1 MDKIVPRAQQGVI
14 VTEDDSPYYSVVT
27 NIGREKIAQ
36 ALKTGTPLEIKEI
49 ALGDANGSSLLPD
62 RTATKLVHE
71 VWRGECVTM
80 LDPSNP
86 STVLAKTNVPITVG
100 GWMVYEIGV
109 IDKDGNIIIHANAPG
124 WIKLAVVNGMSNP
137 MEIAMRLSIVDADAI
152 HLSISYDGVN
162 LTFKDLADHNKDQ
175 TAHMGHFQDMKLHV
189 SEDDRENWDNPLLV
203 ATVNLSKDGWKRDP
217 DGVTYIQDVTAQL
230 PPETVL
236 ANMDLAIKA
245 DPNLIAQMV
254 DGNIGLVAEQSKGKI
269 IFHALREIP
278 GISMYAQVSLY
289 RSKSGEAKIYYSNL
303 LGNPGT
309 IGTPLPLPIE
319 PSSIKLSNQSTNT
332 QLKIHG
338 THINPS
344 LDWDATRIVRGENV
358 APVGPTDG
366 VLVADGKITSFDD
379 TNGLKAGVKYIFA
392 YFPRNAAGNYQM
404 SATTAEITIPAQK
417 PLAPT
422 SVSAKDTT
430 DKNAFAATLTI
441 QLPTDVYRDHI
452 VVVRKEGSA
461 PASMSDGTVVY
472 TGKDTT
478 VRDTT
483 STNYGIDYHW
493 AVYTVNAEGTVCDT
507 PARANL
513 SLKPIVPE
521 QVTQTSAADASAP
534 EYGYRV
540 LVKTK
545 IPADVNAYKIMV
557 RRKAGEMPA
566 TSIDGDL
573 AYEGS
578 NDTFYDL
585 PPFSTQAYHY
595 RVFTVNQAGQLNDKQ
610 EGATASVTLTAKEPG
625 AVTNLAATD
634 EKGTTTGSFD
644 LPVVMVEGRE
654 AVNRFVTGYVVI
666 QKEGG
671 TPTTEKDGEV
681 IASADIDPKV
691 TGKTVQF
698 TKVGQKN
705 GANLYITVFLKN
717 AAGSYFWS
725 SGQVAQITPR
735 VIPDAYEF
743 LACLTQNTEWTPPE
757 DGFYRIT
764 CIGKSGDGATGY
776 RGSYTSRPVR
786 PTVTHSTMSGGYG
799 GSGGAAGGMARSVLE
814 LRTSTSVHCTVT
826 TSITSFG
833 DYLSATAGIWNTPG
847 AGTGGTDFVTTGNEG
862 GQGGRGGRHEGETG
876 TAGSK
881 SYPARGNDGKGN
893 GGQGGAA
900 RVSSSNFDINNVG
913 GGGGGGGGTYA
924 LPSNIS
930 YDDPLYTTY
939 IVRDLR
945 NYRGGDGSDGR
956 YVGSGSRY
964 PEFSAS
970 NPIWYGGGN
979 GGGGGSAGSYQSWDG
994 FNPGYGSP
1002 GSPGGILIEK
1012 GVFH

>member
-49 ALGDANGSSLLPD
+49 ALGDANGSSVLPD

-71 VWRGECVTM
+71 VWRGSCVTT

-100 GWMVYEIGV
+100 GWMVYEIAV
-109 IDKDGNIIIHANAPG
+109 IDKDGDIIIHANAPG

-137 MEIAMRLSIVDADAI
+137 MEIVMRLSVVDADAI

-162 LTFKDLADHNKDQ
+162 LTFKDLDDHNKDQ

-203 ATVNLSKDGWKRDP
+203 ATVNLSKTGWKRDP

-230 PPETVL
+230 PPETVA

-278 GISMYAQVSLY
+278 AISMYAQVSLY
-289 RSKSGEAKIYYSNL
+289 RSKSGEEKTYYSNL
-303 LGNPGT
+303 LGNPGE

-319 PSSIKLSNQSTNT
+319 PSSIKLTNQSTAT

-338 THINPS
+338 THTNPT
-344 LDWDATRIVRGENV
+344 LDWEATRIVRGENA
-358 APVGPTDG
+358 APIGPTDG
-366 VLVADGKITSFDD
+366 VQVADGKITEFTD
-379 TNGLKAGVKYIFA
+379 TNGLKAGVRYIYA

-472 TGKDTT
+472 TGKETS

-483 STNYGIDYHW
+483 GTNYGIDYHW
-493 AVYTVNAEGTVCDT
+493 AVYTVNVEGTACDT
-507 PARANL
+507 PARASL

-671 TPTTEKDGEV
+671 TPTTEADGEV
-681 IASADIDPKV
+681 IASAEIDPKV

-725 SGQVAQITPR
+725 NGQTVNLVPNVFPAEPTGWSEMQKYTTSTTFT
-735 VIPDAYEF
+735 A
-743 LACLTQNTEWTPPE
+743 PE
-757 DGFYRIT
+757 DGWFKF
-764 CIGKSGDGATGY
+764 IGVAKSGEGGNSNTWTDPNGKRWRRGGGGGGAGGIVVSVFALTQGQTVTLTV
-776 RGSYTSRPVR
+776 GSYATIQAQGQ
-786 PTVTHSTMSGGYG
+786 T
-799 GSGGAAGGMARSVLE
+799 
-814 LRTSTSVHCTVT
+814 
-826 TSITSFG
+826 
-833 DYLSATAGIWNTPG
+833 ATAG
-847 AGTGGTDFVTTGNEG
+847 AGSDGYDAATGDS
-862 GQGGRGGRHEGETG
+862 GGRGGR
-876 TAGSK
+876 
-881 SYPARGNDGKGN
+881 
-893 GGQGGAA
+893 
-900 RVSSSNFDINNVG
+900 
-913 GGGGGGGGTYA
+913 
-924 LPSNIS
+924 
-930 YDDPLYTTY
+930 
-939 IVRDLR
+939 
-945 NYRGGDGSDGR
+945 
-956 YVGSGSRY
+956 
-964 PEFSAS
+964 
-970 NPIWYGGGN
+970 
-979 GGGGGSAGSYQSWDG
+979 GGSASGGNLVNKAGASGGTGGFEIGLEEGGWAGTNSYEGYSTAAGMGLPSKNYKPNPAYGYIVALRGNTNLTQAQLNAMDITTLMLDNSRLEQEVTGIMLSQSAQ
-994 FNPGYGSP
+994 
-1002 GSPGGILIEK
+1002 
-1012 GVFH
+1012 

>member
-1 MDKIVPRAQQGVI
+1 MPQEFEYFAILTNKGTEKMAAYLQSGKKI
-14 VTEDDSPYYSVVT
+14 
-27 NIGREKIAQ
+27 
-36 ALKTGTPLEIKEI
+36 EI
-49 ALGDANGSSLLPD
+49 AFVSVGDGNGQIPMPD
-62 RTATKLVHE
+62 PARTALVNE
-71 VWRGECVTM
+71 VWRG
-80 LDPSNP
+80 PAQ
-86 STVLAKTNVPITVG
+86 TVLDQANKNVIKSTSVIPTDVG
-100 GWMVYEIGV
+100 GWNVREIGL
-109 IDKDGNIIIHANAPG
+109 IDGDGELFAIANAPG
-124 WIKLAVVNGMSNP
+124 YPKISIADGINNDMQVGMRVAVSNRDGIVVTVDGTVIIATMQDIK
-137 MEIAMRLSIVDADAI
+137 DHD
-152 HLSISYDGVN
+152 
-162 LTFKDLADHNKDQ
+162 KDKK
-175 TAHMGHFQDMKLHV
+175 AHDGHFEDMTLHV
-189 SEDDRENWDNPLLV
+189 SADDRENWDNPLLV
-203 ATVNLSKDGWKRDP
+203 ATVNLNKSGWSRDP

-289 RSKSGEAKIYYSNL
+289 RSKSGEAKTYYSNL

-319 PSSIKLSNQSTNT
+319 PSSIKLSNQSTAT

-441 QLPTDVYRDHI
+441 QLPVDVYRDHI

-493 AVYTVNAEGTVCDT
+493 AVYTVNVEGTACDT
-507 PARANL
+507 PARASL

-671 TPTTEKDGEV
+671 TPTTEADGEV
-681 IASADIDPKV
+681 IASAEIDPKV

-725 SGQVAQITPR
+725 SGQVVNIVPKVLPPKPTSWSEITKL
-735 VIPDAYEF
+735 Y
-743 LACLTQNTEWTPPE
+743 NSSEWIAPE
-757 DGFYRIT
+757 DGWFKIIIAGRGGNGGRSDSRWGKSTAINMGAGGGSPGCAVSEIALQQGESVRIT
-764 CIGKSGDGATGY
+764 IDGYNCSCVIKDISMQATKGGDGKTASTTAENGGDGGKSSGGNKHNYEGIRGVKSGAQEQSMDY
-776 RGSYTSRPVR
+776 SYTS
-786 PTVTHSTMSGGYG
+786 TVYGRKGGQLNVDGYSFYG
-799 GSGGAAGGMARSVLE
+799 G
-814 LRTSTSVHCTVT
+814 T
-826 TSITSFG
+826 
-833 DYLSATAGIWNTPG
+833 
-847 AGTGGTDFVTTGNEG
+847 
-862 GQGGRGGRHEGETG
+862 
-876 TAGSK
+876 
-881 SYPARGNDGKGN
+881 
-893 GGQGGAA
+893 
-900 RVSSSNFDINNVG
+900 
-913 GGGGGGGGTYA
+913 GGGGTLVA
-924 LPSNIS
+924 VEGNSNGVRVWNREVSPS
-930 YDDPLYTTY
+930 
-939 IVRDLR
+939 
-945 NYRGGDGSDGR
+945 
-956 YVGSGSRY
+956 
-964 PEFSAS
+964 
-970 NPIWYGGGN
+970 
-979 GGGGGSAGSYQSWDG
+979 GGSAPICIILRGNTNIPLDMQNARDITA
-994 FNPGYGSP
+994 NALAITALAQEQT
-1002 GSPGGILIEK
+1002 GILL
-1012 GVFH
+1012 GTLA

>member
-1 MDKIVPRAQQGVI
+1 MPQEFEYFAILTNKGTEKMAAYLQSGKKI
-14 VTEDDSPYYSVVT
+14 
-27 NIGREKIAQ
+27 
-36 ALKTGTPLEIKEI
+36 EI
-49 ALGDANGSSLLPD
+49 AFVVVGDGNGQIPMPD
-62 RTATKLVHE
+62 PARTALVNE
-71 VWRGECVTM
+71 VWRG
-80 LDPSNP
+80 PAQ
-86 STVLAKTNVPITVG
+86 TVLDQANKNVIKATSVIPTNVG
-100 GWMVYEIGV
+100 GWNVREIGL
-109 IDKDGNIIIHANAPG
+109 IDGEGELFAIANAPG
-124 WIKLAVVNGMSNP
+124 YPKISIADGINNDMQVGMRVAVSNRDGIVVTVDGTVIIATMQDIK
-137 MEIAMRLSIVDADAI
+137 DHD
-152 HLSISYDGVN
+152 
-162 LTFKDLADHNKDQ
+162 KDKK
-175 TAHMGHFQDMKLHV
+175 AHDGHFEDMTLHV
-189 SEDDRENWDNPLLV
+189 STDDRENWDNPLLV
-203 ATVNLSKDGWKRDP
+203 ATVNLNKSGWSRDP

-278 GISMYAQVSLY
+278 AISMYAQVSLY
-289 RSKSGEAKIYYSNL
+289 RSKSGEAKTYYSNL

-422 SVSAKDTT
+422 RVSAKDTT

-441 QLPTDVYRDHI
+441 QLPVDVYRDHI

-493 AVYTVNAEGTVCDT
+493 AVYTVNAEGTACDT

-578 NDTFYDL
+578 NDAFYDL

-625 AVTNLAATD
+625 AATNLAATD

-671 TPTTEKDGEV
+671 TPTTEADGEV
-681 IASADIDPKV
+681 IATAEIDPKV

-725 SGQVAQITPR
+725 SGQVVNIVPKVLPPKPTSWSEITKL
-735 VIPDAYEF
+735 Y
-743 LACLTQNTEWTPPE
+743 NSSEWIAPE
-757 DGFYRIT
+757 DGWFKIIIAGRGGNGGRSDSRWGKSTAINMGAGGGSPGCAVSEIALQQGESVRIT
-764 CIGKSGDGATGY
+764 IDGYNCSCVIKDISMQATKGGDGKTASTTAENGGDGGKSSGGNKHNYEGIRGVKSGAQEQSRDY
-776 RGSYTSRPVR
+776 SYTS
-786 PTVTHSTMSGGYG
+786 TVYGRKGGQLNVDGYSFYG
-799 GSGGAAGGMARSVLE
+799 G
-814 LRTSTSVHCTVT
+814 T
-826 TSITSFG
+826 
-833 DYLSATAGIWNTPG
+833 
-847 AGTGGTDFVTTGNEG
+847 
-862 GQGGRGGRHEGETG
+862 
-876 TAGSK
+876 
-881 SYPARGNDGKGN
+881 
-893 GGQGGAA
+893 
-900 RVSSSNFDINNVG
+900 
-913 GGGGGGGGTYA
+913 GGGGTLVA
-924 LPSNIS
+924 VEGNSNGVRVWNREVSPS
-930 YDDPLYTTY
+930 
-939 IVRDLR
+939 
-945 NYRGGDGSDGR
+945 
-956 YVGSGSRY
+956 
-964 PEFSAS
+964 
-970 NPIWYGGGN
+970 
-979 GGGGGSAGSYQSWDG
+979 GGSAPICIILRGNTNIPLDMQNARDITA
-994 FNPGYGSP
+994 NALAITALAQEQT
-1002 GSPGGILIEK
+1002 GILL
-1012 GVFH
+1012 GTLA

>member
-1 MDKIVPRAQQGVI
+1 MPQEFEYFAILTNKGTEKMAAYLQSGKKI
-14 VTEDDSPYYSVVT
+14 
-27 NIGREKIAQ
+27 
-36 ALKTGTPLEIKEI
+36 EI
-49 ALGDANGSSLLPD
+49 AFVSVGDGNGQIPMPD
-62 RTATKLVHE
+62 PARTALVNE
-71 VWRGECVTM
+71 VWRG
-80 LDPSNP
+80 PAQ
-86 STVLAKTNVPITVG
+86 TVLDQANKNVIKSTSVIPTDVG
-100 GWMVYEIGV
+100 GWNVREIGL
-109 IDKDGNIIIHANAPG
+109 IDGDGELFAIANAPG
-124 WIKLAVVNGMSNP
+124 YPKISIADGINNDMQVGMRVAVSNRDGIVVTVDGTVIIATMQDIK
-137 MEIAMRLSIVDADAI
+137 DHD
-152 HLSISYDGVN
+152 
-162 LTFKDLADHNKDQ
+162 KDKK
-175 TAHMGHFQDMKLHV
+175 AHDGHFEDMTLHV
-189 SEDDRENWDNPLLV
+189 SADDRENWDNPLLV
-203 ATVNLSKDGWKRDP
+203 ATVNLNKSGWSRDP

-289 RSKSGEAKIYYSNL
+289 RSKSGEAKTYYSNL

-441 QLPTDVYRDHI
+441 QLPVDVYRDHI

-493 AVYTVNAEGTVCDT
+493 AVYTVNAEGTACDT

-521 QVTQTSAADASAP
+521 QVTQTSATDASAP

-671 TPTTEKDGEV
+671 TPTSESDGEV
-681 IASADIDPKV
+681 IVEKEIDPM
-691 TGKTVQF
+691 TASKTVDF
-698 TKVGQKN
+698 IKVEQKN

-725 SGQVAQITPR
+725 NGQVVNIVPKVLPPKPTSWSEITKL
-735 VIPDAYEF
+735 Y
-743 LACLTQNTEWTPPE
+743 NSSEWIAPE
-757 DGFYRIT
+757 DGWFKIIIAGRGGNGGRSDSRWGKSTAINMGAGGGSPGCAVSEIALQQGESVRIT
-764 CIGKSGDGATGY
+764 IDGYNCSCVIKDISMQATKGGDGKTASTTAENGGDGGKSSGGNKHNYEGIRGVKSGAQEQSMDY
-776 RGSYTSRPVR
+776 SYTS
-786 PTVTHSTMSGGYG
+786 TVYGRKGGQLNVDGYSFYG
-799 GSGGAAGGMARSVLE
+799 G
-814 LRTSTSVHCTVT
+814 T
-826 TSITSFG
+826 
-833 DYLSATAGIWNTPG
+833 
-847 AGTGGTDFVTTGNEG
+847 
-862 GQGGRGGRHEGETG
+862 
-876 TAGSK
+876 
-881 SYPARGNDGKGN
+881 
-893 GGQGGAA
+893 
-900 RVSSSNFDINNVG
+900 
-913 GGGGGGGGTYA
+913 GGGGTLVA
-924 LPSNIS
+924 VEGNSNGVRVWNREVSPS
-930 YDDPLYTTY
+930 
-939 IVRDLR
+939 
-945 NYRGGDGSDGR
+945 
-956 YVGSGSRY
+956 
-964 PEFSAS
+964 
-970 NPIWYGGGN
+970 
-979 GGGGGSAGSYQSWDG
+979 GGSAPICIILRGNTNIPLDMQNARDITA
-994 FNPGYGSP
+994 NALAITALAQEQT
-1002 GSPGGILIEK
+1002 GILL
-1012 GVFH
+1012 GTLA

>member
-14 VTEDDSPYYSVVT
+14 VTKDDSPYYSVVT

-49 ALGDANGSSLLPD
+49 ALGDANGSSVLPD

-71 VWRGECVTM
+71 VWRGSCVTT

-100 GWMVYEIGV
+100 GWMVYEIAV
-109 IDKDGNIIIHANAPG
+109 IDKDGDIIIHANAPG

-137 MEIAMRLSIVDADAI
+137 MEIVMRLSVVDADAI

-162 LTFKDLADHNKDQ
+162 LTFKDLDDHNKDQ

-203 ATVNLSKDGWKRDP
+203 ATVNLNKSGWSRDP

-289 RSKSGEAKIYYSNL
+289 RSKSGEAKTYYSNL

-493 AVYTVNAEGTVCDT
+493 AVYTVNAEGTACDT

-671 TPTTEKDGEV
+671 TPTTEADGEV
-681 IASADIDPKV
+681 IASAEIDPKV

-725 SGQVAQITPR
+725 NGQTVNLVPNVFPAEPTGWSEMQKYTTSTTFT
-735 VIPDAYEF
+735 A
-743 LACLTQNTEWTPPE
+743 PE
-757 DGFYRIT
+757 DGWFKF
-764 CIGKSGDGATGY
+764 IGVAKSGEGGNSNTWTDPNGKRWRRGGGGGGAGGIVVSVFALTQGQTVTLTV
-776 RGSYTSRPVR
+776 GSYATIQAQGQ
-786 PTVTHSTMSGGYG
+786 T
-799 GSGGAAGGMARSVLE
+799 
-814 LRTSTSVHCTVT
+814 
-826 TSITSFG
+826 
-833 DYLSATAGIWNTPG
+833 ATAG
-847 AGTGGTDFVTTGNEG
+847 AGSDGYDAATGDS
-862 GQGGRGGRHEGETG
+862 GGRGGR
-876 TAGSK
+876 
-881 SYPARGNDGKGN
+881 
-893 GGQGGAA
+893 
-900 RVSSSNFDINNVG
+900 
-913 GGGGGGGGTYA
+913 
-924 LPSNIS
+924 
-930 YDDPLYTTY
+930 
-939 IVRDLR
+939 
-945 NYRGGDGSDGR
+945 
-956 YVGSGSRY
+956 
-964 PEFSAS
+964 
-970 NPIWYGGGN
+970 
-979 GGGGGSAGSYQSWDG
+979 GGSASGGNLVNKAGASGGTGGFEIGLEEGGWAGTNSYEGYSTAAGMGLPSKNYKPNPAYGYIVALRGNTNLTQAQLNAMDITTLMLDNSRLEQEVTGIMLSQSAQ
-994 FNPGYGSP
+994 
-1002 GSPGGILIEK
+1002 
-1012 GVFH
+1012 

>member
-49 ALGDANGSSLLPD
+49 ALGDANGSSVLPD

-71 VWRGECVTM
+71 VWRGSCVTT

-100 GWMVYEIGV
+100 GWMVYEIAV
-109 IDKDGNIIIHANAPG
+109 IDKDGDIIIHANAPG

-137 MEIAMRLSIVDADAI
+137 MEIVMRLSVVDADAI

-162 LTFKDLADHNKDQ
+162 LTFKDLDDHNKDQ

-203 ATVNLSKDGWKRDP
+203 ATVNLSKTGWKRDP

-230 PPETVL
+230 PPETVA

-289 RSKSGEAKIYYSNL
+289 RSKSGEAKTYYSNL

-493 AVYTVNAEGTVCDT
+493 AVYTVNAEGTACDT

-625 AVTNLAATD
+625 AVTNLTATD

-681 IASADIDPKV
+681 IATAEIDPKV

-725 SGQVAQITPR
+725 NGQTVNLVPNVFPAEPTGWSEMQKYTTSTTFT
-735 VIPDAYEF
+735 A
-743 LACLTQNTEWTPPE
+743 PE
-757 DGFYRIT
+757 DGWFKF
-764 CIGKSGDGATGY
+764 IGVAKSGEGGNSNTWTDPNGKRWRRGGGGGGAGGIVVSVFALTQGQTVTLTV
-776 RGSYTSRPVR
+776 GSYATIQAQGQ
-786 PTVTHSTMSGGYG
+786 T
-799 GSGGAAGGMARSVLE
+799 
-814 LRTSTSVHCTVT
+814 
-826 TSITSFG
+826 
-833 DYLSATAGIWNTPG
+833 ATAG
-847 AGTGGTDFVTTGNEG
+847 AGSDGYDAATGDS
-862 GQGGRGGRHEGETG
+862 GGRGGR
-876 TAGSK
+876 
-881 SYPARGNDGKGN
+881 
-893 GGQGGAA
+893 
-900 RVSSSNFDINNVG
+900 
-913 GGGGGGGGTYA
+913 
-924 LPSNIS
+924 
-930 YDDPLYTTY
+930 
-939 IVRDLR
+939 
-945 NYRGGDGSDGR
+945 
-956 YVGSGSRY
+956 
-964 PEFSAS
+964 
-970 NPIWYGGGN
+970 
-979 GGGGGSAGSYQSWDG
+979 GGSASGGNLVNKAGASGGTGGFEIGLEEGGWAGTNSYEGYSTAAGMGLPSKNYKPNPAYGYIVALRGNTNLTQAQLNAMDITTLMLDNSRLEQEVTGIMLSQSAQ
-994 FNPGYGSP
+994 
-1002 GSPGGILIEK
+1002 
-1012 GVFH
+1012 

>member
-49 ALGDANGSSLLPD
+49 ALGDANGSSVLPD

-71 VWRGECVTM
+71 VWRGSCVTT

-100 GWMVYEIGV
+100 GWMVYEIAV
-109 IDKDGNIIIHANAPG
+109 IDKDGDIIIHANAPG

-137 MEIAMRLSIVDADAI
+137 MEIVMRLSVVDADAI

-162 LTFKDLADHNKDQ
+162 LTFKDLDDHNKDQ

-203 ATVNLSKDGWKRDP
+203 ATVNLNKNGWSRDP

-230 PPETVL
+230 PPETVA

-278 GISMYAQVSLY
+278 AISMYAQVSLY
-289 RSKSGEAKIYYSNL
+289 RSKSGEEKTYYSNL

-319 PSSIKLSNQSTNT
+319 PSSIKLTNQSTAT

-338 THINPS
+338 THTNPT
-344 LDWDATRIVRGENV
+344 LDWEATRIVRGEDA
-358 APVGPTDG
+358 APIGPTDG
-366 VLVADGKITSFDD
+366 VQVADGKITEFTD
-379 TNGLKAGVKYIFA
+379 TNGLKAGVRYIYA

-441 QLPTDVYRDHI
+441 QLPVDVYRDHI

-493 AVYTVNAEGTVCDT
+493 AVYTVNAEGTACDT

-671 TPTTEKDGEV
+671 TPTTEADGEV
-681 IASADIDPKV
+681 IASAEIDPKV

-725 SGQVAQITPR
+725 NGQTVNLVPNVFPAEPTGWSEMQKYTTSTTFT
-735 VIPDAYEF
+735 A
-743 LACLTQNTEWTPPE
+743 PE
-757 DGFYRIT
+757 DGWFKF
-764 CIGKSGDGATGY
+764 IGVAKSGEGGNSNTWTDPNGKRWRRGGGGGGAGGIVVSVFALTQGQTVTLTV
-776 RGSYTSRPVR
+776 GSYATIQAQGQ
-786 PTVTHSTMSGGYG
+786 T
-799 GSGGAAGGMARSVLE
+799 
-814 LRTSTSVHCTVT
+814 
-826 TSITSFG
+826 
-833 DYLSATAGIWNTPG
+833 ATAG
-847 AGTGGTDFVTTGNEG
+847 AGSDGYDAATGDS
-862 GQGGRGGRHEGETG
+862 GGRGGR
-876 TAGSK
+876 
-881 SYPARGNDGKGN
+881 
-893 GGQGGAA
+893 
-900 RVSSSNFDINNVG
+900 
-913 GGGGGGGGTYA
+913 
-924 LPSNIS
+924 
-930 YDDPLYTTY
+930 
-939 IVRDLR
+939 
-945 NYRGGDGSDGR
+945 
-956 YVGSGSRY
+956 
-964 PEFSAS
+964 
-970 NPIWYGGGN
+970 
-979 GGGGGSAGSYQSWDG
+979 GGSASGGNLVNKAGASGGTGGFEIGLEEGGWAGTNSYEGYSTAAGMGLPSKNYKPNPAYGYIVALRGNTNLTQAQLNAMDITTLMLDNSRLEQEVTGIMLSQSAQ
-994 FNPGYGSP
+994 
-1002 GSPGGILIEK
+1002 
-1012 GVFH
+1012 

>member
-49 ALGDANGSSLLPD
+49 ALGDANGSSVLPD

-71 VWRGECVTM
+71 VWRGSCVTT

-100 GWMVYEIGV
+100 GWMVYEIAV
-109 IDKDGNIIIHANAPG
+109 IDKDGDIIIHANAPG

-137 MEIAMRLSIVDADAI
+137 MEIVMRLSVVDADAI

-162 LTFKDLADHNKDQ
+162 LTFKDLDDHNKDQ

-203 ATVNLSKDGWKRDP
+203 ATVNLNKSGWSRDP

-289 RSKSGEAKIYYSNL
+289 RSKSGEAKTYYSNL

-493 AVYTVNAEGTVCDT
+493 AVYTVNAEGTACDT

-681 IASADIDPKV
+681 IATAEIDPKV

-725 SGQVAQITPR
+725 NGQTVNLVPNVFPAEPTGWSEMQKYTTSTTFT
-735 VIPDAYEF
+735 A
-743 LACLTQNTEWTPPE
+743 PE
-757 DGFYRIT
+757 DGWFKF
-764 CIGKSGDGATGY
+764 IGVAKSG
-776 RGSYTSRPVR
+776 
-786 PTVTHSTMSGGYG
+786 
-799 GSGGAAGGMARSVLE
+799 
-814 LRTSTSVHCTVT
+814 
-826 TSITSFG
+826 
-833 DYLSATAGIWNTPG
+833 
-847 AGTGGTDFVTTGNEG
+847 EG
-862 GQGGRGGRHEGETG
+862 GNSNTW
-876 TAGSK
+876 TD
-881 SYPARGNDGKGN
+881 PNGK
-893 GGQGGAA
+893 
-900 RVSSSNFDINNVG
+900 RWRRG
-913 GGGGGGGGTYA
+913 GGGGGAGGIVVSVFALTQGQTVTLTVGSYA
-924 LPSNIS
+924 TIQAQGQ
-930 YDDPLYTTY
+930 TATA
-939 IVRDLR
+939 
-945 NYRGGDGSDGR
+945 GAGSDG
-956 YVGSGSRY
+956 YDADTGHSGGR
-964 PEFSAS
+964 
-970 NPIWYGGGN
+970 
-979 GGGGGSAGSYQSWDG
+979 GGGGGSASGGNLVNKAGASGGTGGFEIGLEEGGWAGTNSYEGYSTAAGMGLPSKNYKPNPAYGYIVALRGNTNLTQAQLNAMDITTLMLDNSRLEQEVTGIMLSQSAQ
-994 FNPGYGSP
+994 
-1002 GSPGGILIEK
+1002 
-1012 GVFH
+1012 

>member
-1 MDKIVPRAQQGVI
+1 MPQEFEYFAILTNKGTEKMAAYLQSGKKI
-14 VTEDDSPYYSVVT
+14 
-27 NIGREKIAQ
+27 
-36 ALKTGTPLEIKEI
+36 EI
-49 ALGDANGSSLLPD
+49 AFVSVGDGNGQIPMPD
-62 RTATKLVHE
+62 PARTALVNE
-71 VWRGECVTM
+71 VWRG
-80 LDPSNP
+80 PAQ
-86 STVLAKTNVPITVG
+86 TVLDQANKNVIKSTSVIPTDVG
-100 GWMVYEIGV
+100 GWNVREIGL
-109 IDKDGNIIIHANAPG
+109 IDGDGELFAIANAPG
-124 WIKLAVVNGMSNP
+124 YPKISIADGINNDMQVGMRVAVSNRDGIVVTVDGTVIIATMQDIK
-137 MEIAMRLSIVDADAI
+137 DHD
-152 HLSISYDGVN
+152 
-162 LTFKDLADHNKDQ
+162 KDKK
-175 TAHMGHFQDMKLHV
+175 AHDGHFEDMTLHV
-189 SEDDRENWDNPLLV
+189 SADDRENWDNPLLV
-203 ATVNLSKDGWKRDP
+203 ATVNLNKSGWSRDP

-289 RSKSGEAKIYYSNL
+289 RSKSGEAKTYYSNL

-493 AVYTVNAEGTVCDT
+493 AVYTVNAEGTACDT

-625 AVTNLAATD
+625 AVTNLTATD

-644 LPVVMVEGRE
+644 LPVVMVEGGE

-681 IASADIDPKV
+681 IATAEIDPKV

-725 SGQVAQITPR
+725 SGQVVNIVPKVLPPKPTSWSEITKL
-735 VIPDAYEF
+735 Y
-743 LACLTQNTEWTPPE
+743 NSSEWIAPE
-757 DGFYRIT
+757 DGWFKIIIAGRGGNGGRSDSRWGKSTAINMGAGGGSPGCAVSEIALQQGESVRIT
-764 CIGKSGDGATGY
+764 IDGYNCSCVIKDISMQATKGGDGKTASTTAENGGDGGKSSGGNKHNYEGIRGVKSGAQEQSRDY
-776 RGSYTSRPVR
+776 SYTS
-786 PTVTHSTMSGGYG
+786 TVYGRKGGQLNVDGYSFYG
-799 GSGGAAGGMARSVLE
+799 G
-814 LRTSTSVHCTVT
+814 T
-826 TSITSFG
+826 
-833 DYLSATAGIWNTPG
+833 
-847 AGTGGTDFVTTGNEG
+847 
-862 GQGGRGGRHEGETG
+862 
-876 TAGSK
+876 
-881 SYPARGNDGKGN
+881 
-893 GGQGGAA
+893 
-900 RVSSSNFDINNVG
+900 
-913 GGGGGGGGTYA
+913 GGGGTLVA
-924 LPSNIS
+924 VEGNSNGVRVWNREVSPS
-930 YDDPLYTTY
+930 
-939 IVRDLR
+939 
-945 NYRGGDGSDGR
+945 
-956 YVGSGSRY
+956 
-964 PEFSAS
+964 
-970 NPIWYGGGN
+970 
-979 GGGGGSAGSYQSWDG
+979 GGSAPICIILRGNTNIPLDMQNARDITA
-994 FNPGYGSP
+994 NALAITALAQEQT
-1002 GSPGGILIEK
+1002 GILL
-1012 GVFH
+1012 GTLA

>member
-1 MDKIVPRAQQGVI
+1 MPQEFEYFAILTNKGTEKMAAYLQSGKKI
-14 VTEDDSPYYSVVT
+14 
-27 NIGREKIAQ
+27 
-36 ALKTGTPLEIKEI
+36 EI
-49 ALGDANGSSLLPD
+49 AFVVVGDGNGQIPMPD
-62 RTATKLVHE
+62 PARTALVNE
-71 VWRGECVTM
+71 VWRG
-80 LDPSNP
+80 PAQ
-86 STVLAKTNVPITVG
+86 TVLDQANKNVIKATSVIPTNVG
-100 GWMVYEIGV
+100 GWNVREIGL
-109 IDKDGNIIIHANAPG
+109 IDGDGELFAIANAPG
-124 WIKLAVVNGMSNP
+124 YPKISIADGINNDMQVGMRVAVSNRDGIVVTVDGTVIIATMQDIK
-137 MEIAMRLSIVDADAI
+137 DHD
-152 HLSISYDGVN
+152 
-162 LTFKDLADHNKDQ
+162 KDKK
-175 TAHMGHFQDMKLHV
+175 AHDGHFEDMTLHV
-189 SEDDRENWDNPLLV
+189 SADDRENWDNPLLV
-203 ATVNLSKDGWKRDP
+203 AMVNLNKNGWSRDP

-230 PPETVL
+230 PPETVA

-289 RSKSGEAKIYYSNL
+289 RSKSGEAKTYYSNL

-422 SVSAKDTT
+422 RVSAKDTT

-441 QLPTDVYRDHI
+441 QLPVDVYRDHI

-493 AVYTVNAEGTVCDT
+493 AVYTVNAEGTACDT

-671 TPTTEKDGEV
+671 TPTTEADGEV
-681 IASADIDPKV
+681 IASAEIDPKV
-691 TGKTVQF
+691 TGKTIQF

-725 SGQVAQITPR
+725 NGQVVQITPR

-743 LACLTQNTEWTPPE
+743 LACLTQNTEWAPPE

-764 CIGKSGDGATGY
+764 CIGKSGDGATGGTG
-776 RGSYTSRPVR
+776 RWEQGTGGDSYGDWICTYY
-786 PTVTHSTMSGGYG
+786 GGAGGNGG
-799 GSGGAAGGMARSVLE
+799 GSGGISRSVLD
-814 LRTSTSVHCTVT
+814 LRASEKIHCTVSS
-826 TSITSFG
+826 SISSFG
-833 DYLSATAGIWNTPG
+833 SHLSATAAVWNTPG
-847 AGTGGTDFVTTGNEG
+847 EGKGGNNFNTIGNNGGSGGTGGWDKALNGYPSTSNRRLPKSGSHGGGNG
-862 GQGGRGGRHEGETG
+862 
-876 TAGSK
+876 A
-881 SYPARGNDGKGN
+881 N
-893 GGQGGAA
+893 GGQA
-900 RVSSSNFDINNVG
+900 RTAGENYPAEG
-913 GGGGGGGGTYA
+913 GGGGGGGASYN
-924 LPSNIS
+924 LPPDIA
-930 YDDPLYTTY
+930 YDDPLVTTY
-939 IVRDLR
+939 IVQSLA
-945 NYRGGDGSDGR
+945 NYSGGHGGDGR
-956 YVGSGSRY
+956 NGSPTAASSY
-964 PEFSAS
+964 PAF
-970 NPIWYGGGN
+970 NPLSPVWYGGGS
-979 GGGGGSAGSYQSWDG
+979 GGGGASAGNSSTTRPGAAGSA
-994 FNPGYGSP
+994 

>member
-1 MDKIVPRAQQGVI
+1 MPQEFEYFAILTNKGTEKMAAYLQSGKKI
-14 VTEDDSPYYSVVT
+14 
-27 NIGREKIAQ
+27 
-36 ALKTGTPLEIKEI
+36 EI
-49 ALGDANGSSLLPD
+49 AFVVVGDGNGQIPMPD
-62 RTATKLVHE
+62 PARTALVNE
-71 VWRGECVTM
+71 VWRG
-80 LDPSNP
+80 PAQ
-86 STVLAKTNVPITVG
+86 TVLDQANKNVIKATSVIPTDVG
-100 GWMVYEIGV
+100 GWNVREIGL
-109 IDKDGNIIIHANAPG
+109 IDGEGELFAIANAPG
-124 WIKLAVVNGMSNP
+124 YPKISIADGINNDMQVGMRVAVSNRDGIVVTVDGTVIIATMQDIK
-137 MEIAMRLSIVDADAI
+137 DHD
-152 HLSISYDGVN
+152 
-162 LTFKDLADHNKDQ
+162 KDKK
-175 TAHMGHFQDMKLHV
+175 AHDGHFEDMMLHV
-189 SEDDRENWDNPLLV
+189 STDDRENWDNPLLV
-203 ATVNLSKDGWKRDP
+203 ATVNLNKSGWSRDP

-289 RSKSGEAKIYYSNL
+289 RSKSGEAKTYYSNL

-422 SVSAKDTT
+422 RVSAKDTT

-441 QLPTDVYRDHI
+441 QLPVDVYRDHI

-483 STNYGIDYHW
+483 STNYDIDYHW
-493 AVYTVNAEGTVCDT
+493 AVYTVNAEGTACDT

-521 QVTQTSAADASAP
+521 QVTQTSAADASAS

-681 IASADIDPKV
+681 IASAEIDPKV

-725 SGQVAQITPR
+725 NGQVVQLTPNVMPVYTYTGNHQMLDDGNGHWR
-735 VIPDAYEF
+735 IKFLSSGVLEWLSPDTEIDVFLVGGGGAGGTGAENMCGGGGGGYTKTVKGTVISKG
-743 LACLTQNTEWTPPE
+743 Q
-757 DGFYRIT
+757 RSQVS
-764 CIGKSGDGATGY
+764 IGAGGSQGDGGTTY
-776 RGSYTSRPVR
+776 FNDNVS
-786 PTVTHSTMSGGYG
+786 
-799 GSGGAAGGMARSVLE
+799 AAGGKAGSKGRG
-814 LRTSTSVHCTVT
+814 
-826 TSITSFG
+826 G
-833 DYLSATAGIWNTPG
+833 DGGCGGG
-847 AGTGGTDFVTTGNEG
+847 AGAQAIVSNQTGCRG
-862 GQGGRGGRHEGETG
+862 GQGGSDGKNGTSATIFNDDDTSETTGRGGNGQVTSTREFGDSGAELYSG
-876 TAGSK
+876 GGGGGCYA
-881 SYPARGNDGKGN
+881 NGKGKTA
-893 GGQGGAA
+893 QGGKGGSGSPIIAKKGGSYLGVHA
-900 RVSSSNFDINNVG
+900 DADGGSPG
-913 GGGGGGGGTYA
+913 GGYGGGGGGTA
-924 LPSNIS
+924 TKESPIA
-930 YDDPLYTTY
+930 TGAQG
-939 IVRDLR
+939 IVIIRDAR
-945 NYRGGDGSDGR
+945 
-956 YVGSGSRY
+956 
-964 PEFSAS
+964 A
-970 NPIWYGGGN
+970 
-979 GGGGGSAGSYQSWDG
+979 
-994 FNPGYGSP
+994 
-1002 GSPGGILIEK
+1002 
-1012 GVFH
+1012 

>member
-1 MDKIVPRAQQGVI
+1 MPQEFEYFAILTNKGTEKMAAYLQSGKKI
-14 VTEDDSPYYSVVT
+14 
-27 NIGREKIAQ
+27 
-36 ALKTGTPLEIKEI
+36 EI
-49 ALGDANGSSLLPD
+49 AFVVVGDGNGQIPMPD
-62 RTATKLVHE
+62 PARTALVNE
-71 VWRGECVTM
+71 VWRG
-80 LDPSNP
+80 PAQ
-86 STVLAKTNVPITVG
+86 TVLDQANKNVIKATSVIPTDVG
-100 GWMVYEIGV
+100 GWNVREIGL
-109 IDKDGNIIIHANAPG
+109 IDGEGELFAIANAPG
-124 WIKLAVVNGMSNP
+124 YPKISIADGINNDMQVGMKVAVSNRDGIVVTVDGTVIIATMQDIK
-137 MEIAMRLSIVDADAI
+137 DHD
-152 HLSISYDGVN
+152 
-162 LTFKDLADHNKDQ
+162 KDKK
-175 TAHMGHFQDMKLHV
+175 AHDGHFEDMMLHV
-189 SEDDRENWDNPLLV
+189 STDDRENWDNPLLV
-203 ATVNLSKDGWKRDP
+203 ATVNLNKSGWSRDP

-230 PPETVL
+230 PPETVA

-289 RSKSGEAKIYYSNL
+289 RSKSGEAKTYYSNL

-422 SVSAKDTT
+422 RVSAKDTT

-441 QLPTDVYRDHI
+441 QLPVDVYRDHI

-483 STNYGIDYHW
+483 STNYDIDYHW
-493 AVYTVNAEGTVCDT
+493 AVYTVNAEGTACDT

-671 TPTTEKDGEV
+671 TPTTEADGEV
-681 IASADIDPKV
+681 IASAEIDPKV

-725 SGQVAQITPR
+725 NGQVVQITPR

-743 LACLTQNTEWTPPE
+743 LTCLTQNTEWTPPE

-764 CIGKSGDGATGY
+764 CIGKSGDGATGGTG
-776 RGSYTSRPVR
+776 RWEQGTGGDSYGDWICTYY
-786 PTVTHSTMSGGYG
+786 GGAGGNGG
-799 GSGGAAGGMARSVLE
+799 GSGGISRSVLD
-814 LRTSTSVHCTVT
+814 LRASEKIHCTVSS
-826 TSITSFG
+826 SISSFG
-833 DYLSATAGIWNTPG
+833 SHLSATAAVWNTPG
-847 AGTGGTDFVTTGNEG
+847 EGKGGNNFNTIGNNGGSGGTGGWDKALNGYPSTSNRRLPKSGS
-862 GQGGRGGRHEGETG
+862 RGG
-876 TAGSK
+876 
-881 SYPARGNDGKGN
+881 GNGAN
-893 GGQGGAA
+893 GGQA
-900 RVSSSNFDINNVG
+900 RTAGEIYPAEG
-913 GGGGGGGGTYA
+913 GGGGGGGASYN
-924 LPSNIS
+924 LPPDIA
-930 YDDPLYTTY
+930 YDDPLVTTY
-939 IVRDLR
+939 IVQSLA
-945 NYRGGDGSDGR
+945 NYSGGYGGDGR
-956 YVGSGSRY
+956 NGSPTAASSY
-964 PEFSAS
+964 PAF
-970 NPIWYGGGN
+970 NPLSPVWYGGGS
-979 GGGGGSAGSYQSWDG
+979 GGGGASAGNSSTTR
-994 FNPGYGSP
+994 PGAAGSL

>member
-49 ALGDANGSSLLPD
+49 ALGDANGSSVLPD

-71 VWRGECVTM
+71 VWRGSCVTT

-100 GWMVYEIGV
+100 GWMVYEIAV
-109 IDKDGNIIIHANAPG
+109 IDKDGDIIIHANAPG

-137 MEIAMRLSIVDADAI
+137 MEIVMRLSVVDADAI

-162 LTFKDLADHNKDQ
+162 LTFKDLDDHNKDQ

-203 ATVNLSKDGWKRDP
+203 ATVNLNKSGWSRDP

-254 DGNIGLVAEQSKGKI
+254 DGNIGLVAEQSRGKI

-278 GISMYAQVSLY
+278 GISMYTQVSLY
-289 RSKSGEAKIYYSNL
+289 RSKSGEAKTYYSNL

-319 PSSIKLSNQSTNT
+319 PSSIKLSNQSTAT

-493 AVYTVNAEGTVCDT
+493 AVYTVNAEGTACDT

-671 TPTTEKDGEV
+671 TPTTEADGEV
-681 IASADIDPKV
+681 IASAEIDPKV

-725 SGQVAQITPR
+725 SGQVVQLTPNVMPVYTYTGNHQMLDDGNGHWRIKFLSSGVLEWLSEDAQID
-735 VIPDAYEF
+735 VF
-743 LACLTQNTEWTPPE
+743 L
-757 DGFYRIT
+757 
-764 CIGKSGDGATGY
+764 
-776 RGSYTSRPVR
+776 V
-786 PTVTHSTMSGGYG
+786 GGG
-799 GSGGAAGGMARSVLE
+799 GSG
-814 LRTSTSVHCTVT
+814 
-826 TSITSFG
+826 
-833 DYLSATAGIWNTPG
+833 SA
-847 AGTGGTDFVTTGNEG
+847 
-862 GQGGRGGRHEGETG
+862 
-876 TAGSK
+876 
-881 SYPARGNDGKGN
+881 
-893 GGQGGAA
+893 
-900 RVSSSNFDINNVG
+900 G
-913 GGGGGGGGTYA
+913 GGGGGYTQTHKKQVLKKNQRVQIYVGAGGEDGSGGTSYYGNLYA
-924 LPSNIS
+924 QGGTSTHSNGI
-930 YDDPLYTTY
+930 
-939 IVRDLR
+939 
-945 NYRGGDGSDGR
+945 GGDGGSGGGGGERGSDPYNPSGTAGRGGSDGGNGEDLSS
-956 YVGSGSRY
+956 YS
-964 PEFSAS
+964 
-970 NPIWYGGGN
+970 YGGRGQGRTTREFGEPEGALYSGGGGGRDLYGGAPGGEGTPVIAAHGASAGN
-979 GGGGGSAGSYQSWDG
+979 LRGGGPGGGYGGGGGGSSSGKSKGAQ
-994 FNPGYGSP
+994 
-1002 GSPGGILIEK
+1002 GIVIIRDAR
-1012 GVFH
+1012 

>member
-1 MDKIVPRAQQGVI
+1 MPQEFEYFAILTNKGTEKMAAYLQSGKKI
-14 VTEDDSPYYSVVT
+14 
-27 NIGREKIAQ
+27 
-36 ALKTGTPLEIKEI
+36 EI
-49 ALGDANGSSLLPD
+49 AFVVVGDGNGQIPMPD
-62 RTATKLVHE
+62 PARTALVNE
-71 VWRGECVTM
+71 VWRG
-80 LDPSNP
+80 PAQ
-86 STVLAKTNVPITVG
+86 TVLDQANKNVIKSTSVIPTDVG
-100 GWMVYEIGV
+100 GWNVREIGL
-109 IDKDGNIIIHANAPG
+109 IDGEGELFAIANAPG
-124 WIKLAVVNGMSNP
+124 YPKISIADGINNDMQVGMRVAVSNRDGIVVTVDGTVIIATMQDIK
-137 MEIAMRLSIVDADAI
+137 DHD
-152 HLSISYDGVN
+152 
-162 LTFKDLADHNKDQ
+162 KDKKSHD
-175 TAHMGHFQDMKLHV
+175 GHFEDMKLHV

-203 ATVNLSKDGWKRDP
+203 ATVNLSKTGWKRDP

-230 PPETVL
+230 PPETVA

-289 RSKSGEAKIYYSNL
+289 RSKSGEAKTYYSNL

-441 QLPTDVYRDHI
+441 QLPVDVYRDHI

-493 AVYTVNAEGTVCDT
+493 AVYTVNAEGTACDT

-521 QVTQTSAADASAP
+521 QVTQTSATDASAP

-625 AVTNLAATD
+625 AVTNLVATD
-634 EKGTTTGSFD
+634 EKGTTTGRFD

-671 TPTTEKDGEV
+671 TPTTEADGEV
-681 IASADIDPKV
+681 IASAEIDPKV

-725 SGQVAQITPR
+725 SGQVVNIVPKVLPPKPTSWSEITKL
-735 VIPDAYEF
+735 Y
-743 LACLTQNTEWTPPE
+743 NSSEWIAPE
-757 DGFYRIT
+757 DGWFKIIIAGRGGNGGRSDSRWGKSTAINMGAGGGSPGCAVSEIALQQGESVRIT
-764 CIGKSGDGATGY
+764 IDGYNCSCVIKDISMQATKGGDGKTASTTAENGGDGGKSSGGNKHNYEGIRGVKSGAQEQSMDY
-776 RGSYTSRPVR
+776 SYTS
-786 PTVTHSTMSGGYG
+786 TVYGRKGGQLNVDGYSFYG
-799 GSGGAAGGMARSVLE
+799 G
-814 LRTSTSVHCTVT
+814 T
-826 TSITSFG
+826 
-833 DYLSATAGIWNTPG
+833 
-847 AGTGGTDFVTTGNEG
+847 
-862 GQGGRGGRHEGETG
+862 
-876 TAGSK
+876 
-881 SYPARGNDGKGN
+881 
-893 GGQGGAA
+893 
-900 RVSSSNFDINNVG
+900 
-913 GGGGGGGGTYA
+913 GGGGTLVA
-924 LPSNIS
+924 VEGNSNGVRVWNREVSPS
-930 YDDPLYTTY
+930 
-939 IVRDLR
+939 
-945 NYRGGDGSDGR
+945 
-956 YVGSGSRY
+956 
-964 PEFSAS
+964 
-970 NPIWYGGGN
+970 
-979 GGGGGSAGSYQSWDG
+979 GGSAPICIILRGNTNIPLDMQNARDITA
-994 FNPGYGSP
+994 NALAITALAQEQT
-1002 GSPGGILIEK
+1002 GILL
-1012 GVFH
+1012 GTLA

>member
-14 VTEDDSPYYSVVT
+14 VTKDDSPYYSVVT

-49 ALGDANGSSLLPD
+49 ALGDANGSSVLPD

-71 VWRGECVTM
+71 VWRGSCVTT

-100 GWMVYEIGV
+100 GWMVYEIAV
-109 IDKDGNIIIHANAPG
+109 IDKDGDIIIHANAPG

-137 MEIAMRLSIVDADAI
+137 MEIVMRLSVVDADAI

-162 LTFKDLADHNKDQ
+162 LTFKDLDDHNKDQ

-189 SEDDRENWDNPLLV
+189 SEDDRENWNNPLLV
-203 ATVNLSKDGWKRDP
+203 ATVNLSKTGWKRDP

-289 RSKSGEAKIYYSNL
+289 RSKSGEAKTYYSNL

-441 QLPTDVYRDHI
+441 QLPVDVYRDHI

-472 TGKDTT
+472 TGKETS

-483 STNYGIDYHW
+483 GTNYGIDYHW
-493 AVYTVNAEGTVCDT
+493 AVYTVNAEGTACDT

-671 TPTTEKDGEV
+671 TPTTEADGEV
-681 IASADIDPKV
+681 IASAEIDPKV

-725 SGQVAQITPR
+725 NGQTVNLVPNVFPAEPTGWSEMQKYTTSTTFT
-735 VIPDAYEF
+735 A
-743 LACLTQNTEWTPPE
+743 PE
-757 DGFYRIT
+757 DGWFKF
-764 CIGKSGDGATGY
+764 IGVAKSGEGGNSNTWTDPNGKRWRRGGGGGGAGGIVVSVFALTQGQTVTLTV
-776 RGSYTSRPVR
+776 GSYATIQAQGQ
-786 PTVTHSTMSGGYG
+786 T
-799 GSGGAAGGMARSVLE
+799 
-814 LRTSTSVHCTVT
+814 
-826 TSITSFG
+826 
-833 DYLSATAGIWNTPG
+833 ATAG
-847 AGTGGTDFVTTGNEG
+847 AGSDGYDAATGDS
-862 GQGGRGGRHEGETG
+862 GGRGGR
-876 TAGSK
+876 
-881 SYPARGNDGKGN
+881 
-893 GGQGGAA
+893 
-900 RVSSSNFDINNVG
+900 
-913 GGGGGGGGTYA
+913 
-924 LPSNIS
+924 
-930 YDDPLYTTY
+930 
-939 IVRDLR
+939 
-945 NYRGGDGSDGR
+945 
-956 YVGSGSRY
+956 
-964 PEFSAS
+964 
-970 NPIWYGGGN
+970 
-979 GGGGGSAGSYQSWDG
+979 GGSASGGNLVNKAGASGGTGGFEIGLEEGGWAGTNSYEGYSTAAGMGLPSKNYKPNPAYGYIVALRGNTNLTQAQLNAMDITTLMLDNSRLEQEVTGIMLSQSAQ
-994 FNPGYGSP
+994 
-1002 GSPGGILIEK
+1002 
-1012 GVFH
+1012 

>member
-1 MDKIVPRAQQGVI
+1 MPQEFEYFAILTNKGTEKMAAYLQSGKKI
-14 VTEDDSPYYSVVT
+14 
-27 NIGREKIAQ
+27 
-36 ALKTGTPLEIKEI
+36 EI
-49 ALGDANGSSLLPD
+49 AFVVVGDGNGQIPMPD
-62 RTATKLVHE
+62 PARTALVNE
-71 VWRGECVTM
+71 VWRG
-80 LDPSNP
+80 PAQ
-86 STVLAKTNVPITVG
+86 TVLDQANKNVIKATSVIPTDVG
-100 GWMVYEIGV
+100 GWNVREIGL
-109 IDKDGNIIIHANAPG
+109 IDGDGELFAIANAPG
-124 WIKLAVVNGMSNP
+124 YPKISIADGINNDMQVGMRVAVSNRDGIVVTVDGTVIIATMQDIK
-137 MEIAMRLSIVDADAI
+137 DHD
-152 HLSISYDGVN
+152 
-162 LTFKDLADHNKDQ
+162 KDKK
-175 TAHMGHFQDMKLHV
+175 AHDGHFEDMTLHV
-189 SEDDRENWDNPLLV
+189 SADDRENWDNPLLV
-203 ATVNLSKDGWKRDP
+203 ATVNLSKTGWKRDP

-289 RSKSGEAKIYYSNL
+289 RSKSGEAKTYYSNL

-319 PSSIKLSNQSTNT
+319 PSSIKLSNQSTAT

-441 QLPTDVYRDHI
+441 QLPVDVYRDHI

-493 AVYTVNAEGTVCDT
+493 AVYTVNVEGTACDT
-507 PARANL
+507 PARASL

-557 RRKAGEMPA
+557 RRKSGEMPA

-595 RVFTVNQAGQLNDKQ
+595 RVFTVNQTGQLNDKQ

-625 AVTNLAATD
+625 AVTNLTATD

-671 TPTTEKDGEV
+671 TPTTEADGEV
-681 IASADIDPKV
+681 IASAEIDPKV

-725 SGQVAQITPR
+725 NGQVVQITPR
-735 VIPDAYEF
+735 VIPDGYE
-743 LACLTQNTEWTPPE
+743 LLTCLTQNTEWTPPE

-930 YDDPLYTTY
+930 YDDPLYITY

-945 NYRGGDGSDGR
+945 SYRGGDGSDGR

>member
-1 MDKIVPRAQQGVI
+1 MPQEFEYFAILTNKGTEKMAAYLQSGKKI
-14 VTEDDSPYYSVVT
+14 
-27 NIGREKIAQ
+27 
-36 ALKTGTPLEIKEI
+36 EI
-49 ALGDANGSSLLPD
+49 AFVVVGDGNGQIPMPD
-62 RTATKLVHE
+62 PARTALVNE
-71 VWRGECVTM
+71 VWRG
-80 LDPSNP
+80 PAQ
-86 STVLAKTNVPITVG
+86 TVLDQANKNVIKATSVIPTDVG
-100 GWMVYEIGV
+100 GWNVREIGL
-109 IDKDGNIIIHANAPG
+109 IDGEGELFAIANAPG
-124 WIKLAVVNGMSNP
+124 YPKISIADGINNDMQVGMRVAVSNRDGIVVTVDGTVIIATMQDIK
-137 MEIAMRLSIVDADAI
+137 DHD
-152 HLSISYDGVN
+152 
-162 LTFKDLADHNKDQ
+162 KDKK
-175 TAHMGHFQDMKLHV
+175 AHDGHFEDMTLHV
-189 SEDDRENWDNPLLV
+189 STDDRENWDNPLLV
-203 ATVNLSKDGWKRDP
+203 ATVNLNKSGWSRDP

-278 GISMYAQVSLY
+278 AISMYAQVSLY
-289 RSKSGEAKIYYSNL
+289 RSKSGEEKTYYSNL
-303 LGNPGT
+303 LGNPGE

-319 PSSIKLSNQSTNT
+319 PSSIKLTNQSTNT

-422 SVSAKDTT
+422 RVSAKDTT

-441 QLPTDVYRDHI
+441 QLPVDVYRDHI

-493 AVYTVNAEGTVCDT
+493 AVYTVNAEGTACDT

-671 TPTTEKDGEV
+671 TPTTEADGEV
-681 IASADIDPKV
+681 IASAEIDPKV

-725 SGQVAQITPR
+725 NGQVVQITPR
-735 VIPDAYEF
+735 VIPDGYE
-743 LACLTQNTEWTPPE
+743 LLTCLTQNTEWTPPE

-764 CIGKSGDGATGY
+764 CIGKSGDGATGGTG
-776 RGSYTSRPVR
+776 RWEQGTGGDSYGDWICTYY
-786 PTVTHSTMSGGYG
+786 GGAGGNGG
-799 GSGGAAGGMARSVLE
+799 GSGGISRSVLD
-814 LRTSTSVHCTVT
+814 LRASEKIHCTVSS
-826 TSITSFG
+826 SISSFG
-833 DYLSATAGIWNTPG
+833 SHLSATAAVWNTPG
-847 AGTGGTDFVTTGNEG
+847 EGKGGNNFNTIGNNGGSGGTGGWDKALNGYPSTSNRRLPKSGS
-862 GQGGRGGRHEGETG
+862 RGG
-876 TAGSK
+876 
-881 SYPARGNDGKGN
+881 GNGAN
-893 GGQGGAA
+893 GGQA
-900 RVSSSNFDINNVG
+900 RTAGENYPAEG
-913 GGGGGGGGTYA
+913 GGGGGGGASYN
-924 LPSNIS
+924 LPPDIA
-930 YDDPLYTTY
+930 YDDPLVTTY
-939 IVRDLR
+939 IVQSLA
-945 NYRGGDGSDGR
+945 NYSGGHGGDGR
-956 YVGSGSRY
+956 NGSPTAASSY
-964 PEFSAS
+964 PAF
-970 NPIWYGGGN
+970 NPLSPVWYGGGS
-979 GGGGGSAGSYQSWDG
+979 GGGGASAGNSSTTR
-994 FNPGYGSP
+994 PGAAGSL

>member
-1 MDKIVPRAQQGVI
+1 MPQEFEYFAILTNKGTEKMAAYLQSGKKI
-14 VTEDDSPYYSVVT
+14 
-27 NIGREKIAQ
+27 
-36 ALKTGTPLEIKEI
+36 EI
-49 ALGDANGSSLLPD
+49 AFVSVGDGNGQIPMPD
-62 RTATKLVHE
+62 PARTALVNE
-71 VWRGECVTM
+71 VWRG
-80 LDPSNP
+80 PAQ
-86 STVLAKTNVPITVG
+86 TVLDQANKNVIKSTSVIPTDVG
-100 GWMVYEIGV
+100 GWNVREIGL
-109 IDKDGNIIIHANAPG
+109 IDGDGELFAIANAPG
-124 WIKLAVVNGMSNP
+124 YPKISIADGINNDMQVGMRVAVSNRDGIVVTVDGTVIIATMQDIK
-137 MEIAMRLSIVDADAI
+137 DHD
-152 HLSISYDGVN
+152 
-162 LTFKDLADHNKDQ
+162 KDKK
-175 TAHMGHFQDMKLHV
+175 AHDGHFEDMTLHV
-189 SEDDRENWDNPLLV
+189 SADDRENWDNPLLV
-203 ATVNLSKDGWKRDP
+203 ATVNLNKSGWSRDP

-289 RSKSGEAKIYYSNL
+289 RSKSGEAKTYYSNL

-319 PSSIKLSNQSTNT
+319 PSSIKLSNQSTAT

-422 SVSAKDTT
+422 NVSAKDTT

-441 QLPTDVYRDHI
+441 QLPVDVYRDHI

-493 AVYTVNAEGTVCDT
+493 AVYTVNAEGTACDT

-671 TPTTEKDGEV
+671 TPTTEADGEV
-681 IASADIDPKV
+681 IASAEIDPKV
-691 TGKTVQF
+691 TGKTIQF

-725 SGQVAQITPR
+725 SGQVVNIVPKVLPPKPTSWSEITKL
-735 VIPDAYEF
+735 Y
-743 LACLTQNTEWTPPE
+743 NSSEWIAPE
-757 DGFYRIT
+757 DGWFKIIIAGRGGNGGRSDSRWGKSTAINMGAGGGSPGCAVSEIALQQGESVRIT
-764 CIGKSGDGATGY
+764 IDGYNCSCVIKDISMQATKGGDGKTASTTAENGGDGGKSSGGNKHNYEGIRGVKSGAQEQSMDY
-776 RGSYTSRPVR
+776 SYTS
-786 PTVTHSTMSGGYG
+786 TVYGRKGGQLNVDGYSFYG
-799 GSGGAAGGMARSVLE
+799 G
-814 LRTSTSVHCTVT
+814 T
-826 TSITSFG
+826 
-833 DYLSATAGIWNTPG
+833 
-847 AGTGGTDFVTTGNEG
+847 
-862 GQGGRGGRHEGETG
+862 
-876 TAGSK
+876 
-881 SYPARGNDGKGN
+881 
-893 GGQGGAA
+893 
-900 RVSSSNFDINNVG
+900 
-913 GGGGGGGGTYA
+913 GGGGTLVA
-924 LPSNIS
+924 VEGNSNGVRVWNREVSPS
-930 YDDPLYTTY
+930 
-939 IVRDLR
+939 
-945 NYRGGDGSDGR
+945 
-956 YVGSGSRY
+956 
-964 PEFSAS
+964 
-970 NPIWYGGGN
+970 
-979 GGGGGSAGSYQSWDG
+979 GGSAPICIILRGNTNIPLDMQNARDITA
-994 FNPGYGSP
+994 NALAITALAQEQT
-1002 GSPGGILIEK
+1002 GILL
-1012 GVFH
+1012 GTLA

>member
-1 MDKIVPRAQQGVI
+1 MPQEFEYFAILTNKGTEKMAAYLQSGKKI
-14 VTEDDSPYYSVVT
+14 
-27 NIGREKIAQ
+27 
-36 ALKTGTPLEIKEI
+36 EI
-49 ALGDANGSSLLPD
+49 AFVVVGDGNGQIPMPD
-62 RTATKLVHE
+62 PARTALVNE
-71 VWRGECVTM
+71 VWRGPAQTVM
-80 LDPSNP
+80 DQANKNVIK
-86 STVLAKTNVPITVG
+86 STSVIPTDVG
-100 GWMVYEIGV
+100 GWNVREIGL
-109 IDKDGNIIIHANAPG
+109 IDGDGELFAIANAPG
-124 WIKLAVVNGMSNP
+124 YPKISIADGINNDMQVGMRVAVSNRDGIVVTVDGTVIIATMQDIK
-137 MEIAMRLSIVDADAI
+137 DHD
-152 HLSISYDGVN
+152 
-162 LTFKDLADHNKDQ
+162 KDKK
-175 TAHMGHFQDMKLHV
+175 AHDGHFEDMTLHV
-189 SEDDRENWDNPLLV
+189 SADDRENWNNPLLV
-203 ATVNLSKDGWKRDP
+203 ATVNLSKTGWKRDP

-230 PPETVL
+230 PPETVA

-289 RSKSGEAKIYYSNL
+289 RSKSGEEKTYYSNL

-319 PSSIKLSNQSTNT
+319 PSSIKLSNQSTAT

-493 AVYTVNAEGTVCDT
+493 AVYTVNAEGTACDT

-610 EGATASVTLTAKEPG
+610 EGATASVTLIAKEPG
-625 AVTNLAATD
+625 AVTNLTATD

-671 TPTTEKDGEV
+671 TPTTEADGEV
-681 IASADIDPKV
+681 IASAEIDPKV

-725 SGQVAQITPR
+725 SGQVVNIVPKVLPPKPTSWSEITKL
-735 VIPDAYEF
+735 Y
-743 LACLTQNTEWTPPE
+743 NSSEWIAPE
-757 DGFYRIT
+757 DGWFKIIIAGRGGNGGRSDSRWGKSTAINMGAGGGSPGCAVSEIALQQGESVRIT
-764 CIGKSGDGATGY
+764 IDGYNCSCVIKDISMQATKGGDGKTASTTAENGGDGGKSSGGNKHNYEGIRGVKSGAQEQSRDY
-776 RGSYTSRPVR
+776 SYTS
-786 PTVTHSTMSGGYG
+786 TVYGRKGGQLNVDGYSFYG
-799 GSGGAAGGMARSVLE
+799 G
-814 LRTSTSVHCTVT
+814 T
-826 TSITSFG
+826 
-833 DYLSATAGIWNTPG
+833 
-847 AGTGGTDFVTTGNEG
+847 
-862 GQGGRGGRHEGETG
+862 
-876 TAGSK
+876 
-881 SYPARGNDGKGN
+881 
-893 GGQGGAA
+893 
-900 RVSSSNFDINNVG
+900 
-913 GGGGGGGGTYA
+913 GGGGTLVA
-924 LPSNIS
+924 VEGNSNGVRVWNREVSPS
-930 YDDPLYTTY
+930 
-939 IVRDLR
+939 
-945 NYRGGDGSDGR
+945 
-956 YVGSGSRY
+956 
-964 PEFSAS
+964 
-970 NPIWYGGGN
+970 
-979 GGGGGSAGSYQSWDG
+979 GGSAPICIILRGNTNIPLDMQNARDITA
-994 FNPGYGSP
+994 NALAITALAQEQT
-1002 GSPGGILIEK
+1002 GILL
-1012 GVFH
+1012 GTLA

>member
-1 MDKIVPRAQQGVI
+1 MPQEFEYFAILTNKGTEKMAAYLQSGKKI
-14 VTEDDSPYYSVVT
+14 
-27 NIGREKIAQ
+27 
-36 ALKTGTPLEIKEI
+36 EI
-49 ALGDANGSSLLPD
+49 AFVSVGDGNGQIPMPD
-62 RTATKLVHE
+62 PARTALVNE
-71 VWRGECVTM
+71 VWRG
-80 LDPSNP
+80 PAQ
-86 STVLAKTNVPITVG
+86 TVLDQANKNVIKATSVIPTDVG
-100 GWMVYEIGV
+100 GWNVREIGL
-109 IDKDGNIIIHANAPG
+109 IDGDGELFAIANAPG
-124 WIKLAVVNGMSNP
+124 YPKISIADGINNDMQVGMRVAVSNRDGIVVTVDGTVIIATMQDIK
-137 MEIAMRLSIVDADAI
+137 DHD
-152 HLSISYDGVN
+152 
-162 LTFKDLADHNKDQ
+162 KDKK
-175 TAHMGHFQDMKLHV
+175 AHDGHFEDMTLHV
-189 SEDDRENWDNPLLV
+189 STDDRENWDNPLLV
-203 ATVNLSKDGWKRDP
+203 ATVNLNKSGWSRDP

-289 RSKSGEAKIYYSNL
+289 RSKSGEAKTYYSNL

-422 SVSAKDTT
+422 NVSAKDTT

-441 QLPTDVYRDHI
+441 QLPVDVYRDHI

-493 AVYTVNAEGTVCDT
+493 AVYTVNAEGTACDT

-610 EGATASVTLTAKEPG
+610 EGATASVTLIAKEPG

-681 IASADIDPKV
+681 IATAEIDPKV

-705 GANLYITVFLKN
+705 GADLYITVFLKN

-725 SGQVAQITPR
+725 SGQVVQITPR
-735 VIPDAYEF
+735 VIPDGYEF

-945 NYRGGDGSDGR
+945 SYRGGDGSDGR

>member
-49 ALGDANGSSLLPD
+49 ALGDANGSSVLPD

-203 ATVNLSKDGWKRDP
+203 ATVNLSKTGWKRDP

-230 PPETVL
+230 PPETVA

-289 RSKSGEAKIYYSNL
+289 RSKSGEEKTYYSNL

-338 THINPS
+338 SHTNPS
-344 LDWDATRIVRGENV
+344 LDWDATRIVRRENT

-422 SVSAKDTT
+422 NVSAKDTT

-441 QLPTDVYRDHI
+441 QLPVDVYRDHI

-483 STNYGIDYHW
+483 STNYDIDYHW
-493 AVYTVNAEGTVCDT
+493 AVYTVNAEGTACDT

-521 QVTQTSAADASAP
+521 QVTQTSATDASAP

-671 TPTTEKDGEV
+671 TPTTEADGEV
-681 IASADIDPKV
+681 IASAEIDPKV

-725 SGQVAQITPR
+725 NGQTVNLVPNVFPAEPTGWSEMQKYTTSTTFT
-735 VIPDAYEF
+735 A
-743 LACLTQNTEWTPPE
+743 PE
-757 DGFYRIT
+757 DGWFKF
-764 CIGKSGDGATGY
+764 IGVAKSGEGGNSNTWTDPNGKRWRRGGGGGGAGGIVVSVFALTQGQTVTLTV
-776 RGSYTSRPVR
+776 GSYATIQAQGQ
-786 PTVTHSTMSGGYG
+786 T
-799 GSGGAAGGMARSVLE
+799 
-814 LRTSTSVHCTVT
+814 
-826 TSITSFG
+826 
-833 DYLSATAGIWNTPG
+833 ATAG
-847 AGTGGTDFVTTGNEG
+847 AGSDGYDAATGDS
-862 GQGGRGGRHEGETG
+862 GGRGGR
-876 TAGSK
+876 
-881 SYPARGNDGKGN
+881 
-893 GGQGGAA
+893 
-900 RVSSSNFDINNVG
+900 
-913 GGGGGGGGTYA
+913 
-924 LPSNIS
+924 
-930 YDDPLYTTY
+930 
-939 IVRDLR
+939 
-945 NYRGGDGSDGR
+945 
-956 YVGSGSRY
+956 
-964 PEFSAS
+964 
-970 NPIWYGGGN
+970 
-979 GGGGGSAGSYQSWDG
+979 GGSASGGNLVNKAGASGGTGGFEIGLEEGGWAGTNSYEGYSTAAGMGLPSKNYKPNPAYGYIVALRGNTNLTQAQLNAMDITTLMLDNSRLEQEVTGIMLSQSAQ
-994 FNPGYGSP
+994 
-1002 GSPGGILIEK
+1002 
-1012 GVFH
+1012 

>member
-1 MDKIVPRAQQGVI
+1 MPQEFEYFAILTNKGTEKMAAYLQSGKKI
-14 VTEDDSPYYSVVT
+14 
-27 NIGREKIAQ
+27 
-36 ALKTGTPLEIKEI
+36 EI
-49 ALGDANGSSLLPD
+49 AFVVVGDGNGQIPMPD
-62 RTATKLVHE
+62 PARTALVNE
-71 VWRGECVTM
+71 VWRG
-80 LDPSNP
+80 PAQ
-86 STVLAKTNVPITVG
+86 TVLDQANKNVIKATSVIPTDVG
-100 GWMVYEIGV
+100 GWNVREIGL
-109 IDKDGNIIIHANAPG
+109 IDGEGELFAIANAPG
-124 WIKLAVVNGMSNP
+124 YPKISIADGINNDMQVGMRVAVSNRDGIVVTVDGTVIIATMQDIK
-137 MEIAMRLSIVDADAI
+137 DHD
-152 HLSISYDGVN
+152 
-162 LTFKDLADHNKDQ
+162 KDKK
-175 TAHMGHFQDMKLHV
+175 AHDGHFEDMTLHV
-189 SEDDRENWDNPLLV
+189 SADDRENWDNPLLV
-203 ATVNLSKDGWKRDP
+203 ATVNLSKTGWKRDP

-289 RSKSGEAKIYYSNL
+289 RSKSGEAKTYYSNL

-441 QLPTDVYRDHI
+441 QLPVDVYRDHI

-483 STNYGIDYHW
+483 STNYDIDYHW
-493 AVYTVNAEGTVCDT
+493 AVYTVNAEGTACDT

-671 TPTTEKDGEV
+671 TPTTEADGEV
-681 IASADIDPKV
+681 IASAEIDPKV

-725 SGQVAQITPR
+725 SGQVVNIVPKVLPPKPTSWSEITKL
-735 VIPDAYEF
+735 Y
-743 LACLTQNTEWTPPE
+743 NSSEWIAPE
-757 DGFYRIT
+757 DGWFKIIIAGRGGNGGRSDSRWGKSTAIYLGAGGGSPGCAVSEVALQQGESVRIT
-764 CIGKSGDGATGY
+764 IDGYNCSCAIKDISMQAEKGGDGKTAGATENGGDGGKASGGNKHNYEGIRGIKSGAQEQSMDY
-776 RGSYTSRPVR
+776 SYTS
-786 PTVTHSTMSGGYG
+786 TVYGRKGGQLNVDGYSFYG
-799 GSGGAAGGMARSVLE
+799 G
-814 LRTSTSVHCTVT
+814 T
-826 TSITSFG
+826 
-833 DYLSATAGIWNTPG
+833 
-847 AGTGGTDFVTTGNEG
+847 
-862 GQGGRGGRHEGETG
+862 
-876 TAGSK
+876 
-881 SYPARGNDGKGN
+881 
-893 GGQGGAA
+893 
-900 RVSSSNFDINNVG
+900 
-913 GGGGGGGGTYA
+913 GGGGTLVA
-924 LPSNIS
+924 VEGNSNGVRVWNREVSPS
-930 YDDPLYTTY
+930 
-939 IVRDLR
+939 
-945 NYRGGDGSDGR
+945 
-956 YVGSGSRY
+956 
-964 PEFSAS
+964 
-970 NPIWYGGGN
+970 
-979 GGGGGSAGSYQSWDG
+979 GGSAPICIILRGNTNIPLDMQNARDITA
-994 FNPGYGSP
+994 NALAITALAQEQT
-1002 GSPGGILIEK
+1002 GILL
-1012 GVFH
+1012 GTLA

>member
-49 ALGDANGSSLLPD
+49 ALGDANGSSVLPD

-71 VWRGECVTM
+71 VWRGSCVTT

-100 GWMVYEIGV
+100 GWMVYEIAV
-109 IDKDGNIIIHANAPG
+109 IDKDGDIIIHANAPG

-137 MEIAMRLSIVDADAI
+137 MEIVMRLSVVDADAI

-162 LTFKDLADHNKDQ
+162 LTFKDLDDHNKDQ

-203 ATVNLSKDGWKRDP
+203 ATVNLNKSGWSRDP

-289 RSKSGEAKIYYSNL
+289 RSKSGEEKTYYSNL

-441 QLPTDVYRDHI
+441 QLPVDVYRDHI

-493 AVYTVNAEGTVCDT
+493 AVYTVNAEGTACDT

-521 QVTQTSAADASAP
+521 QVTQTSATDASAP

-681 IASADIDPKV
+681 IASAEIDPKV

-725 SGQVAQITPR
+725 NGQTVNLVPNVFPAEPTGWSEMQKYTTSTTFT
-735 VIPDAYEF
+735 A
-743 LACLTQNTEWTPPE
+743 PE
-757 DGFYRIT
+757 DGWFKF
-764 CIGKSGDGATGY
+764 IGVAKSGEGGNSNTWTDPNGKRWRRGGGGGGAGGIVVSVFALTQGQTVTLTV
-776 RGSYTSRPVR
+776 GSYATIQAQGQ
-786 PTVTHSTMSGGYG
+786 T
-799 GSGGAAGGMARSVLE
+799 
-814 LRTSTSVHCTVT
+814 
-826 TSITSFG
+826 
-833 DYLSATAGIWNTPG
+833 ATAG
-847 AGTGGTDFVTTGNEG
+847 AGSDGYDAATGDS
-862 GQGGRGGRHEGETG
+862 GGRGGR
-876 TAGSK
+876 
-881 SYPARGNDGKGN
+881 
-893 GGQGGAA
+893 
-900 RVSSSNFDINNVG
+900 
-913 GGGGGGGGTYA
+913 
-924 LPSNIS
+924 
-930 YDDPLYTTY
+930 
-939 IVRDLR
+939 
-945 NYRGGDGSDGR
+945 
-956 YVGSGSRY
+956 
-964 PEFSAS
+964 
-970 NPIWYGGGN
+970 
-979 GGGGGSAGSYQSWDG
+979 GGSASGGNLVNKAGASGGTGGFEIGLEEGGWAGTNSYEGYSTAAGMGLPSKNYKPNPAYGYIVALRGNTNLTQAQLNAMDITTLMLDNSRLEQEVTGIMLSQSAQ
-994 FNPGYGSP
+994 
-1002 GSPGGILIEK
+1002 
-1012 GVFH
+1012 

>member
-1 MDKIVPRAQQGVI
+1 MPQEFEYFAILTNKGTEKMAAYLQSGKKI
-14 VTEDDSPYYSVVT
+14 
-27 NIGREKIAQ
+27 
-36 ALKTGTPLEIKEI
+36 EI
-49 ALGDANGSSLLPD
+49 AFVVVGDGNGQIPMPD
-62 RTATKLVHE
+62 PARTALVNE
-71 VWRGECVTM
+71 VWRG
-80 LDPSNP
+80 PAQ
-86 STVLAKTNVPITVG
+86 TVLDQANKNVIKATSVIPTNVG
-100 GWMVYEIGV
+100 GWNVREIGL
-109 IDKDGNIIIHANAPG
+109 IDGEGELFAIANAPG
-124 WIKLAVVNGMSNP
+124 YPKISIADGINNDMQVGMRVAVSNRDGIVVTVDGTVIIATMQDIK
-137 MEIAMRLSIVDADAI
+137 DHD
-152 HLSISYDGVN
+152 
-162 LTFKDLADHNKDQ
+162 KDENSHN
-175 TAHMGHFQDMKLHV
+175 GHFKNKKIHV

-203 ATVNLSKDGWKRDP
+203 ATVNLSKDGWSRDP

-289 RSKSGEAKIYYSNL
+289 RSKSGEAKTYYSNL

-344 LDWDATRIVRGENV
+344 LDWDATRIVRRENT

-366 VLVADGKITSFDD
+366 VQVADGKITSFDD
-379 TNGLKAGVKYIFA
+379 TNNLRAGVRYIYA

-441 QLPTDVYRDHI
+441 QLPVDVYRDRI

-493 AVYTVNAEGTVCDT
+493 AVYTVNAEGTACDN

-521 QVTQTSAADASAP
+521 QVTQTSATDASAP

-595 RVFTVNQAGQLNDKQ
+595 RVFTVNQTGQLNDKQ

-671 TPTTEKDGEV
+671 TPTTEADGEV
-681 IASADIDPKV
+681 IASAEIDPKV

-705 GANLYITVFLKN
+705 GADLYITVFLKN

-725 SGQVAQITPR
+725 SGQVVNIVPKILPPKPTSWSEITKL
-735 VIPDAYEF
+735 Y
-743 LACLTQNTEWTPPE
+743 NSSEWIAPE
-757 DGFYRIT
+757 DGWFKIIIAGRGGNGGRSDSRWGKSTAINMGAGGGSPGCAVSEIALQQGESVRIT
-764 CIGKSGDGATGY
+764 IDGYNCSCVIKDISMQATKGGDGKTASTTAENGGDGGKSSGGNKHNYEGIRGVKSGAQEQSRDY
-776 RGSYTSRPVR
+776 SYTS
-786 PTVTHSTMSGGYG
+786 TVYGRKGGQLNVDGYSFYG
-799 GSGGAAGGMARSVLE
+799 G
-814 LRTSTSVHCTVT
+814 T
-826 TSITSFG
+826 
-833 DYLSATAGIWNTPG
+833 
-847 AGTGGTDFVTTGNEG
+847 
-862 GQGGRGGRHEGETG
+862 
-876 TAGSK
+876 
-881 SYPARGNDGKGN
+881 
-893 GGQGGAA
+893 
-900 RVSSSNFDINNVG
+900 
-913 GGGGGGGGTYA
+913 GGGGTLVA
-924 LPSNIS
+924 VEGNSNGVRVWNREVSPS
-930 YDDPLYTTY
+930 
-939 IVRDLR
+939 
-945 NYRGGDGSDGR
+945 
-956 YVGSGSRY
+956 
-964 PEFSAS
+964 
-970 NPIWYGGGN
+970 
-979 GGGGGSAGSYQSWDG
+979 GGSA
-994 FNPGYGSP
+994 PICI
-1002 GSPGGILIEK
+1002 ILRGNTNIPLDIQNARDITANALAITALAQEQT
-1012 GVFH
+1012 GLLLQ

>member
-1 MDKIVPRAQQGVI
+1 MPQEFEYFAILTNKGTEKMAAYLQSGKKI
-14 VTEDDSPYYSVVT
+14 
-27 NIGREKIAQ
+27 
-36 ALKTGTPLEIKEI
+36 EI
-49 ALGDANGSSLLPD
+49 AFVSVGDGNGQIPMPD
-62 RTATKLVHE
+62 PARTALVNE
-71 VWRGECVTM
+71 VWRG
-80 LDPSNP
+80 PAQ
-86 STVLAKTNVPITVG
+86 TVLDQANKNVIKSTSVIPTDVG
-100 GWMVYEIGV
+100 GWNVREIGL
-109 IDKDGNIIIHANAPG
+109 IDGEGELFAIANAPG
-124 WIKLAVVNGMSNP
+124 YPKISIADGINNDMQVGMRVAVSN
-137 MEIAMRLSIVDADAI
+137 RDSIVVTV
-152 HLSISYDGVN
+152 DGTVIIA
-162 LTFKDLADHNKDQ
+162 TMQDIKDHDKDKK
-175 TAHMGHFQDMKLHV
+175 AHDGHFEDMTLHV
-189 SEDDRENWDNPLLV
+189 SADDRENWDNPLLV
-203 ATVNLSKDGWKRDP
+203 ATVNLNKNGWSRDP

-230 PPETVL
+230 PPETVA

-289 RSKSGEAKIYYSNL
+289 RSKSGEEKTYYSNL
-303 LGNPGT
+303 LGNPGE

-319 PSSIKLSNQSTNT
+319 PSSIKLTNQSTAT

-338 THINPS
+338 THTNPT
-344 LDWDATRIVRGENV
+344 LDWEATRIVRGENA
-358 APVGPTDG
+358 APIGPTDG
-366 VLVADGKITSFDD
+366 VQVADGKITEFTD
-379 TNGLKAGVKYIFA
+379 TNGLKAGVRYIYA

-441 QLPTDVYRDHI
+441 QLPVDVYRDHI

-493 AVYTVNAEGTVCDT
+493 AVYTVNAEGTACDT

-521 QVTQTSAADASAP
+521 QVTQTSATDASAP

-681 IASADIDPKV
+681 IATAEIDPKV

-705 GANLYITVFLKN
+705 GADLYITVFLKN

-725 SGQVAQITPR
+725 SGQVVNIVPKVLPPKPTSWSEITKL
-735 VIPDAYEF
+735 Y
-743 LACLTQNTEWTPPE
+743 NSSEWIAPE
-757 DGFYRIT
+757 DGWFKIIIAGRGGNGGRSDSRWGKSTAINMGAGGGSPGCAVSEIALQQGESVRIT
-764 CIGKSGDGATGY
+764 IDGYNCSCVIKDISMQATKGGDGKTASTTAENGGDGGKSSGGNKHNYEGIRGVKSGAQEQSSDY
-776 RGSYTSRPVR
+776 SYTS
-786 PTVTHSTMSGGYG
+786 TVYGRKGGQLNVDGYSFYG
-799 GSGGAAGGMARSVLE
+799 G
-814 LRTSTSVHCTVT
+814 T
-826 TSITSFG
+826 
-833 DYLSATAGIWNTPG
+833 
-847 AGTGGTDFVTTGNEG
+847 
-862 GQGGRGGRHEGETG
+862 
-876 TAGSK
+876 
-881 SYPARGNDGKGN
+881 
-893 GGQGGAA
+893 
-900 RVSSSNFDINNVG
+900 
-913 GGGGGGGGTYA
+913 GGGGTLVA
-924 LPSNIS
+924 VEGNSNGVRVWNREVSPS
-930 YDDPLYTTY
+930 
-939 IVRDLR
+939 
-945 NYRGGDGSDGR
+945 
-956 YVGSGSRY
+956 
-964 PEFSAS
+964 
-970 NPIWYGGGN
+970 
-979 GGGGGSAGSYQSWDG
+979 GGSA
-994 FNPGYGSP
+994 PICI
-1002 GSPGGILIEK
+1002 ILRGNTNIPLDMQNARDITANALAITALAQEQTSILL
-1012 GVFH
+1012 GTLA

>member
-1 MDKIVPRAQQGVI
+1 MPQEFEYFAILTNKGTEKMAAYLQSGKKI
-14 VTEDDSPYYSVVT
+14 
-27 NIGREKIAQ
+27 
-36 ALKTGTPLEIKEI
+36 EI
-49 ALGDANGSSLLPD
+49 AFVVVGDGNGQIPMPD
-62 RTATKLVHE
+62 PARTALVNE
-71 VWRGECVTM
+71 VWRG
-80 LDPSNP
+80 PAQ
-86 STVLAKTNVPITVG
+86 TVLDQANKNVIKATSVIPTDVG
-100 GWMVYEIGV
+100 GWNVREIGL
-109 IDKDGNIIIHANAPG
+109 IDGEGELFAIANAPG
-124 WIKLAVVNGMSNP
+124 YPKISIADGINNDMQVGMRVAVSNRDGIVVTVDGTVIIATMQDIK
-137 MEIAMRLSIVDADAI
+137 DHD
-152 HLSISYDGVN
+152 
-162 LTFKDLADHNKDQ
+162 KDKK
-175 TAHMGHFQDMKLHV
+175 AHDGHFEDMTLHV
-189 SEDDRENWDNPLLV
+189 STDDRENWNNPLLV
-203 ATVNLSKDGWKRDP
+203 ATVNLSKTGWKRDP

-230 PPETVL
+230 PPETVA

-289 RSKSGEAKIYYSNL
+289 RSKSGEEKTYYSNL

-338 THINPS
+338 SHTNPS
-344 LDWDATRIVRGENV
+344 LDWDATRIVRRENT

-366 VLVADGKITSFDD
+366 VQVADGKITSFDD
-379 TNGLKAGVKYIFA
+379 TNNLRAGVRYIYA

-422 SVSAKDTT
+422 RVSAKDTT

-441 QLPTDVYRDHI
+441 QLPVDVYRDHI

-493 AVYTVNAEGTVCDT
+493 AVYTVNAEGTACDT

-521 QVTQTSAADASAP
+521 QVTQTSATDASAP

-705 GANLYITVFLKN
+705 GANLFITVFLKN
-717 AAGSYFWS
+717 HVGSYFWS
-725 SGQVAQITPR
+725 NGQTVNLVPNVFPAEPTGWSEMQKYTTSTTFT
-735 VIPDAYEF
+735 A
-743 LACLTQNTEWTPPE
+743 PE
-757 DGFYRIT
+757 DGWFKF
-764 CIGKSGDGATGY
+764 IGVAKSGEGGNSNTWTDPNGKRWRRGGGGGGAGGIVVSVFALTQGQTVTLTV
-776 RGSYTSRPVR
+776 GSYATIQAQGQ
-786 PTVTHSTMSGGYG
+786 T
-799 GSGGAAGGMARSVLE
+799 
-814 LRTSTSVHCTVT
+814 
-826 TSITSFG
+826 
-833 DYLSATAGIWNTPG
+833 ATAG
-847 AGTGGTDFVTTGNEG
+847 AGSDGYDAATGDS
-862 GQGGRGGRHEGETG
+862 GGRGGR
-876 TAGSK
+876 
-881 SYPARGNDGKGN
+881 
-893 GGQGGAA
+893 
-900 RVSSSNFDINNVG
+900 
-913 GGGGGGGGTYA
+913 
-924 LPSNIS
+924 
-930 YDDPLYTTY
+930 
-939 IVRDLR
+939 
-945 NYRGGDGSDGR
+945 
-956 YVGSGSRY
+956 
-964 PEFSAS
+964 
-970 NPIWYGGGN
+970 
-979 GGGGGSAGSYQSWDG
+979 GGSASGGNLVNKAGASGGTGGFEIGLEEGGWAGTNSYEGYSTAAGMGLPSKNYKPNPAYGYIVALRGNTNLTQAQLNAMDITTLMLDNSRLEQEVTGIMLSQSAQ
-994 FNPGYGSP
+994 
-1002 GSPGGILIEK
+1002 
-1012 GVFH
+1012 

>member
-1 MDKIVPRAQQGVI
+1 MPQEFEYFAILTNKGTEKMAAYLQSGKKI
-14 VTEDDSPYYSVVT
+14 
-27 NIGREKIAQ
+27 
-36 ALKTGTPLEIKEI
+36 EI
-49 ALGDANGSSLLPD
+49 AFVVVGDGNGQIPMPD
-62 RTATKLVHE
+62 PARTALVNE
-71 VWRGECVTM
+71 VWRG
-80 LDPSNP
+80 PAQ
-86 STVLAKTNVPITVG
+86 TVLDQANKNVIKATSVIPTDVG
-100 GWMVYEIGV
+100 GWNVREIGL
-109 IDKDGNIIIHANAPG
+109 IDGEGELFAIANAPG
-124 WIKLAVVNGMSNP
+124 YPKISIADGINNDMQVGMRVAVSNRDGIVVTVDGTVIIATMQDIK
-137 MEIAMRLSIVDADAI
+137 DHD
-152 HLSISYDGVN
+152 
-162 LTFKDLADHNKDQ
+162 KDKKSHD
-175 TAHMGHFQDMKLHV
+175 GHFEDMKLHV
-189 SEDDRENWDNPLLV
+189 SEDDRENWNNPLLV
-203 ATVNLSKDGWKRDP
+203 ATVNLSKTGWKRDP

-230 PPETVL
+230 PPETVA

-289 RSKSGEAKIYYSNL
+289 RSKSGEAKTYYSNL

-344 LDWDATRIVRGENV
+344 LDWDATRIVRGENA
-358 APVGPTDG
+358 APIGPTDG
-366 VLVADGKITSFDD
+366 VQVADGKITEFTD
-379 TNGLKAGVKYIFA
+379 TNGLKAGVRYIYA

-441 QLPTDVYRDHI
+441 QLPVDVYRDHI

-493 AVYTVNAEGTVCDT
+493 AVYTVNAEGTACDT

-521 QVTQTSAADASAP
+521 QVTQTSATDASAP

-671 TPTTEKDGEV
+671 TPTTEADGEV
-681 IASADIDPKV
+681 IASAEIDPKV

-725 SGQVAQITPR
+725 SGQVVNIVPKVLPPKPTSWSEITKL
-735 VIPDAYEF
+735 Y
-743 LACLTQNTEWTPPE
+743 NSSEWIAPE
-757 DGFYRIT
+757 DGWFKIIIAGRGGNGGRSDSRWGKSTAINMGAGGGSPGCAVSEIALQQGESVRIT
-764 CIGKSGDGATGY
+764 IDGYNCSCVIKDISMQATKGGDGKTASTTAENGGDGGKSSGGNKHNYEGIRGVKSGAQEQSMDY
-776 RGSYTSRPVR
+776 SYTS
-786 PTVTHSTMSGGYG
+786 TVYGRKGGQLNVDGYSFYG
-799 GSGGAAGGMARSVLE
+799 G
-814 LRTSTSVHCTVT
+814 T
-826 TSITSFG
+826 
-833 DYLSATAGIWNTPG
+833 
-847 AGTGGTDFVTTGNEG
+847 
-862 GQGGRGGRHEGETG
+862 
-876 TAGSK
+876 
-881 SYPARGNDGKGN
+881 
-893 GGQGGAA
+893 
-900 RVSSSNFDINNVG
+900 
-913 GGGGGGGGTYA
+913 GGGGTLVA
-924 LPSNIS
+924 VEGNSNGVRVWNREVSPS
-930 YDDPLYTTY
+930 
-939 IVRDLR
+939 
-945 NYRGGDGSDGR
+945 
-956 YVGSGSRY
+956 
-964 PEFSAS
+964 
-970 NPIWYGGGN
+970 
-979 GGGGGSAGSYQSWDG
+979 GGSAPICIILRGNTNIPLDMQNARDITA
-994 FNPGYGSP
+994 NALAITALAQEQT
-1002 GSPGGILIEK
+1002 GILL
-1012 GVFH
+1012 GTLA